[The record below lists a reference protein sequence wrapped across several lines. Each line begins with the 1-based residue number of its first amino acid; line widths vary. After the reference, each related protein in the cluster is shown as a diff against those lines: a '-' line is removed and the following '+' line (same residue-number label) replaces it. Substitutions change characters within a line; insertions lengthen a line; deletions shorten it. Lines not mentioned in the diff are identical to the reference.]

1 MIELNAVSKSHA
13 DASGAELCILS
24 NASLAVDA
32 GEFVAITGPSG
43 CGKTTLLNLIGALD
57 RDFSGEIRI
66 AGQDIQRLGDREL
79 SSFRNRTV
87 GFVFQQFNLLA
98 PLTALENVLL
108 PSYFDPSAEPR
119 SSLEARAHQALE
131 RVGLGEKSARRPAQ
145 LSGGERQRV
154 AIARALFARP
164 RIILCDEPT
173 GNLDAKTGQAII
185 ELFESLVAEEK
196 LTLLVVTH
204 EPRVSQAAQRVLA
217 LRDRQLCPDDARTNC
232 GRRSRSPHAP
242 SGGFAT

>member
-1 MIELNAVSKSHA
+1 MIELDAVSKSHV
-13 DASGAELCILS
+13 DASGAEVCILS
-24 NASLAVDA
+24 NASLKVDA

-66 AGQDIQRLGDREL
+66 AGQDVRRLGDRAL
-79 SSFRNRTV
+79 SAFRNRTV

-108 PSYFDPSAEPR
+108 PSYFDPAAEPA
-119 SSLEARAHQALE
+119 SALEARARQALE

-154 AIARALFARP
+154 AIARALFVRP
-164 RIILCDEPT
+164 RIVLCDEPT
-173 GNLDAKTGQAII
+173 GNLDAENGEAII
-185 ELFESLVAEEK
+185 GLFASLVAEER
-196 LTLLVVTH
+196 LALIVVTH
-204 EPRVSQAAQRVLA
+204 EPRVSRAAQRVLT
-217 LRDRQLCPDDARTNC
+217 LRDQRLWPAAALP
-232 GRRSRSPHAP
+232 GEE
-242 SGGFAT
+242 AT